1 MIGKIILLMVGVFG
15 AGMACGNILV
25 DRIVLPEQEDV
36 LRGQNFFLQTSP
48 IKTLKPD
55 LACGPF
61 NDQKSFEQNLVNC
74 NWLLPDH
81 LDI

>member
-36 LRGQNFFLQTSP
+36 LRGQNFRLGCSVDRRQNQILQQILPPYRDRSKKVHLRWR
-48 IKTLKPD
+48 IATL
-55 LACGPF
+55 
-61 NDQKSFEQNLVNC
+61 S
-74 NWLLPDH
+74 
-81 LDI
+81 